1 MDQGLNLTI
10 RELTRN
16 PRFRRHVL
24 GVGVAVAVFSYLGPF
39 GTSGRL
45 TAVELVIY
53 WTLAIVPN
61 WALAVIVFPYS
72 LGDRFRTLRGYL
84 PAAAVATL
92 ACAVPGTGLILALEA
107 WMAEPIESARSVA
120 YVYSCVVLVFFVLAF
135 LSYRLLEDPYR
146 APEPSGPGASAAISD
161 ALPGGE
167 PHAHPEFL
175 SRLPSHLGK
184 EILHL
189 RMQDHY
195 VEVHT
200 DRGKDM
206 VLLRFRDAM
215 RELDGA
221 DGRQVH
227 RSHWVARRA
236 VTGTM
241 RKGGRLFLKLSNDSI
256 VPVSRT
262 FMRDLKGEGWL

>member
-1 MDQGLNLTI
+1 MDQGLNLTL

-16 PRFRRHVL
+16 PRFRRHFLAVWIT
-24 GVGVAVAVFSYLGPF
+24 VAVFSYLGPF

-72 LGDRFRTLRGYL
+72 LGDRFRTLREYL
-84 PAAAVATL
+84 PAATVATL

-107 WMAEPIESARSVA
+107 WMAEPIEASQSVA

-135 LSYRLLEDPYR
+135 LSYRLLEDPHR
-146 APEPSGPGASAAISD
+146 DPVPSGQGASATDSV
-161 ALPGGE
+161 ALPVDE
-167 PHAHPEFL
+167 PHVHAEFL
-175 SRLPSHLGK
+175 SRLPSHLGR
-184 EILHL
+184 EVLHL

-206 VLLRFRDAM
+206 VLLRFRDAI
-215 RELDGA
+215 RELDGV

-236 VTGTM
+236 VTGTV

-262 FMRDLKGEGWL
+262 FMPDLKGEGWL